1 MDFQEFVISRVRI
14 ILMKKN
20 ILKYQNISKK
30 PKAFSKI
37 SLLPHLSFKKCKILK
52 HLFEL
57 KRGIISPPPLYFA
70 GHSTR
75 KKFVEKSPEKWQ
87 SLQLLTAYI
96 YEKKREAFFFLVH
109 TRREE
114 GNVWLQFCFKWFKV
128 LVSDEYQFPCS
139 MTYI

>member
-1 MDFQEFVISRVRI
+1 M
-14 ILMKKN
+14 L
-20 ILKYQNISKK
+20 
-30 PKAFSKI
+30 A
-37 SLLPHLSFKKCKILK
+37 SLLHAYYFLKKFTPYDTTRLLKSTKSVGLHAYSIL
-52 HLFEL
+52 HYYLIEQS